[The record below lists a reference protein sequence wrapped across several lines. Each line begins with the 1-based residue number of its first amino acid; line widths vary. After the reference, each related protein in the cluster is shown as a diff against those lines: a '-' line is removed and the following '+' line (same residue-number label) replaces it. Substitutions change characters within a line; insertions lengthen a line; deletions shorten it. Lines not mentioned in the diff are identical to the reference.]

1 MFLRLLNTVKKNFV
15 VGLTLWYT
23 IIFVISFSILFVIS
37 YIFISETIKH
47 NDQEDISIEFNELE
61 LKYREGGLNALKD
74 ELNFEILVSGDNVYF
89 VRVADDQNKTV
100 YLNLPEK
107 SSKNDFKKL
116 ERIAMSGNK
125 NWIELLGND
134 ESHHWEILSSF
145 LNDGNLLQVGK
156 STELRFSFLRKF
168 SGTIAWVVIIM
179 ILVGFIGGVFIAK
192 QAVRPVR
199 TLLKELK
206 SKYSINANEQRST
219 FDKSSNE
226 FEELAIM
233 FKSVLNKNEL
243 LIDGLQNTLDNIA
256 HDLRTPVTRLKSL
269 AELAVDSESDIKTL
283 REALDKC
290 IEQSELITTILN
302 ALIGITAVESG
313 AMKLEVR
320 QTNVTELIK
329 QVVELYDYVAEEK
342 NIIISTKTPDQL
354 YANVDGNKVRQLFAN
369 ILDNAI
375 KYTPNGGRL
384 EIEAHQEKDEI
395 VVNVEDSGIGISDEE
410 LPRIWDR
417 LYRGDKSRSQKG
429 LGLGL
434 SIVRAITQAHKGY
447 IEVSSEP
454 GKGSLFS
461 VHLPKGL

>member
-1 MFLRLLNTVKKNFV
+1 MFSRLLNYIKKNFV

-23 IIFVISFSILFVIS
+23 IIFVISFFILFVIS

-47 NDQEDISIEFNELE
+47 NDQEDIAIEFNELE

-74 ELNFEILVSGDNVYF
+74 ELNFEILVSGDNLYF
-89 VRVADDQNKTV
+89 VRIADDQNKTV
-100 YLNLPEK
+100 YLNIPEK
-107 SSKNDFKKL
+107 SSKNDFKEL
-116 ERIAMSGNK
+116 EGITISTNN
-125 NWIELLGND
+125 NWIELSGND
-134 ESHHWEILSSF
+134 DSHRWEILANF
-145 LNDGNLLQVGK
+145 LDDGNILQVGK

-168 SGTIAWVVIIM
+168 SGTITWVVIIM
-179 ILVGFIGGVFIAK
+179 ILIGFIGGVFIAN
-192 QAVRPVR
+192 QAVSPVH
-199 TLLKELK
+199 TLLRELK
-206 SKYSINANEQRST
+206 LKYSINTLEQRGT
-219 FDKSSNE
+219 IDNSSNE

-233 FKSVLNKNEL
+233 FKSVINKNEL
-243 LIDGLQNTLDNIA
+243 LIEGLQNTLDNIA

-269 AELAVDSESDIKTL
+269 AELAVDSDSDVKTL

-290 IEQSELITTILN
+290 IEQAELITTILN

-313 AMKLEVR
+313 VMKLEVR
-320 QTNVTELIK
+320 QTNITELIL

-342 NIIISTKTPDQL
+342 NISISIITPDLL
-354 YANVDGNKVRQLFAN
+354 YANVDGNKMRQLFAN

-375 KYTPNGGRL
+375 KYTPNGGNL
-384 EIEAHQEKDEI
+384 EIEAYKEKDEI
-395 VVNVEDSGIGISDEE
+395 VVNMKDSGVGISDEE

-434 SIVRAITQAHKGY
+434 SIVRAIIQAHNGY
-447 IEVSSEP
+447 IEVSSES

-461 VHLPKGL
+461 IHIPLGL